1 MSWETMLRK
10 SAVDSWVEASASR
23 SVVSMRRRMAVD
35 VDVIIRKAH
44 QAHERMT
51 RVPVKQLE
59 PGRQPEGVSAV
70 RGQVHTGATQAGC
83 QSHK

>member
-1 MSWETMLRK
+1 
-10 SAVDSWVEASASR
+10 
-23 SVVSMRRRMAVD
+23 MAVD